1 VEIETI
7 TDDAKIAISGILNR
21 SLLVEYDFILNYPRI
36 IDRLVNYD
44 DIHDEQLIGD
54 LDRLGKESMKHFNDS
69 IKLIEKLGGEPK
81 WKLGAIERLED
92 AEKLLTLQ
100 LEKEHIAASLYKE
113 AKLVA
118 TRNKKKIKVQDFFG
132 RLIRMREELAEDVV
146 SVDDIIEI
154 FDRGIID
161 ENRHIRLVKDS
172 LATLNMLMN
181 KRTE

>member
-1 VEIETI
+1 MEIETI

-69 IKLIEKLGGEPK
+69 LKLIEKLGGEPK

-100 LEKEHIAASLYKE
+100 LEKEHKVLSLYKE
-113 AKLVA
+113 ASLVA
-118 TRNKKKIKVQDFFG
+118 TKNKKVVKTEDFFG
-132 RLIRMREELAEDVV
+132 KLIIMVKGLPVDVIN
-146 SVDDIIEI
+146 VDDIITML
-154 FDRGIID
+154 DRVIID
-161 ENRHIRLVKDS
+161 EGRHIRLVKDS